1 MLVERISDASVAD
14 WRWASN
20 EFKGRVESAL
30 VAVSVAQTAFINT
43 FLVTDLATMTKA
55 YTQERL
61 TSELKGFLG
70 TEKLVD
76 TLRHETWRLLS
87 MHKQS
92 K

>member
-1 MLVERISDASVAD
+1 MD
-14 WRWASN
+14 
-20 EFKGRVESAL
+20 SAL
-30 VAVSVAQTAFINT
+30 VAVNAAQTTFINA

-55 YTQERL
+55 YTQERF

-70 TEKLVD
+70 TKELVI

-87 MHKQS
+87 MHKMS